1 MPMNRILT
9 RGPAVWSA
17 LGLLA
22 VFALGCGEEA
32 KSPGALKVKLAEAV
46 AATINEEA
54 AFDAVLAAK
63 ETIEIRAQV
72 RGYLKER
79 LFEEGEQIKQGD
91 LLYKLDDRDLR
102 AGLEAARANTAKAET
117 TWKNDETNKK
127 RYLALA
133 ATGAVSLQE
142 RDNAVAR
149 AAASQAAYETA
160 KAQEDRAAVD
170 LEYAA
175 INAPI
180 SGFISRSLVE
190 VGALVE
196 SGSTLLAT
204 IYRLDPIRAE
214 FSLTDKEFT
223 RFSTIIRERGGNSDD
238 LKFLLYL
245 GDERRLYPHEGVLEM
260 ADPVVDPKT
269 NTMGV
274 RAEFH
279 NPEYM
284 VRPGQFVNV
293 VGVLG
298 QREVVTVPDEAVVD
312 VGGGGKAVFIVD
324 ENSILVVLPVEAG
337 RRDGDRWVILEGLSA
352 GQKVVVEGL
361 VTAQPGLPVE
371 VVVSGPTSSA
381 P

>member
-1 MPMNRILT
+1 MWP
-9 RGPAVWSA
+9 V

-22 VFALGCGEEA
+22 IFALGCGEEA
-32 KSPGALKVKLAEAV
+32 KSPGALKVKLAEA
-46 AATINEEA
+46 ALTTINDEA
-54 AFDAVLAAK
+54 AFDAVLAAS

-72 RGYLKER
+72 RGYLNER
-79 LFEEGEQIKQGD
+79 LFEEGEHIEQGAP
-91 LLYKLDDRDLR
+91 LYKLDDRDLR
-102 AGLEAARANTAKAET
+102 AELEAARANTAKAEA
-117 TWKNDETNKK
+117 TWKNDEVNKK
-127 RYLALA
+127 RYQSLAEK
-133 ATGAVSLQE
+133 GSVSLQE
-142 RDNAVAR
+142 RDNVVTKAE
-149 AAASQAAYETA
+149 ASQAAYQAA

-170 LEYAA
+170 LDHAA

-180 SGFISRSLVE
+180 SGFVSRSQVE

-196 SGSTLLAT
+196 SGTTLLTT
-204 IYRLDPIRAE
+204 IYRMDPIRAE

-223 RFSTIIRERGGNSDD
+223 RISRIIRERDVDSDD

-245 GDERRLYPHEGVLEM
+245 GDERQLYPHEGVLEM

-274 RAEFH
+274 RAEFP
-279 NPEYM
+279 NPELL

-298 QREVVTVPDEAVVD
+298 QREMVTVPEEAVVD
-312 VGGGGKAVFIVD
+312 VGGGEKAVFIVD
-324 ENSILVVLPVEAG
+324 ENSTLVALPVEIG
-337 RRDGDRWVILEGLSA
+337 RRDGDRRVILEGLSA

-361 VTAQPGLPVE
+361 VAAQPGLPVE
-371 VVVSGPTSSA
+371 VVGSGPTSSA

>member
-1 MPMNRILT
+1 MT
-9 RGPAVWSA
+9 RGQAVWPV

-22 VFALGCGEEA
+22 VFVLGCGEEA
-32 KSPGALKVKLAEAV
+32 KKSPGALKVKLAEAV
-46 AATINEEA
+46 AVTINEEA

-63 ETIEIRAQV
+63 ETIEVRAQV

-337 RRDGDRWVILEGLSA
+337 RRDGDRRVILEGLSA